1 MRCVLAAVLFV
12 LMAGNAMAG
21 GDMAY
26 AGDRGKQGSVRIK
39 DIVSVQGVRANQLVG
54 YGLVIGLMGSG
65 DSLRNS
71 PFTQQ
76 SISAMMERMGV
87 NIRNAN
93 ARTKNVAAVIVTA
106 DLPAFTG
113 HGSRIDV
120 TVSSLGDATSLAGG
134 SLIRTPLYGA
144 DDQIYAVAQGSVAVA
159 GFDTRGRNESVTQG
173 VPTTGRIA
181 NGAIVEREGPG
192 RFVEQESLR
201 LELRNPDFTTAV
213 RVAESI
219 NRFGSEQF
227 GKMGVRMAL
236 AEDLRMVRVHRP
248 PNIPL
253 AMFTAMIG
261 ELWVQPDTPARV
273 VIDERTGT
281 IVIGSDVRIS
291 TVAVTHG
298 NLTVRVSETPII
310 SQPLPFS
317 DGETVVESDTNVDV
331 RQEPGN
337 FAIVNGSDLHTLVSG
352 LNRMGLKPPGIIA
365 IIQAMKSAG
374 ALHAELVVQ

>member
-1 MRCVLAAVLFV
+1 
-12 LMAGNAMAG
+12 
-21 GDMAY
+21 
-26 AGDRGKQGSVRIK
+26 
-39 DIVSVQGVRANQLVG
+39 
-54 YGLVIGLMGSG
+54 MGSG

-71 PFTQQ
+71 PFAQQ
-76 SISAMMERMGV
+76 SIASMMERMGV
-87 NIRNAN
+87 NIRDAG

-106 DLPAFTG
+106 ELPAFAG
-113 HGSRIDV
+113 RGSRIDV

-144 DDQIYAVAQGSVAVA
+144 DDKIYAVAQGSVAVA
-159 GFDTRGRNESVTQG
+159 GFDTRGQNESVTQG

-181 NGAIVEREGPG
+181 NGATVEREGPG
-192 RFVEQESLR
+192 QFADEETLR
-201 LELRNPDFTTAV
+201 LELRNPDFATAV
-213 RVAESI
+213 RIAEAI
-219 NRFGSEQF
+219 NEFGSERF
-227 GKMGVRMAL
+227 GKMGARMAV
-236 AEDLRMVRVHRP
+236 AEDLRMVRVYRP
-248 PNIPL
+248 PNMPL

-261 ELWVQPDTPARV
+261 ELWVQPDTPARI

-281 IVIGSDVRIS
+281 IVIGSEVRIS

-298 NLTVRVSETPII
+298 NLTVRVSESPVI

-317 DGETVVESDTNVDV
+317 DGQTVVESETNVDV
-331 RQEPGN
+331 LQEPGN

>member
-1 MRCVLAAVLFV
+1 MRCLLATVLFV
-12 LMAGNAMAG
+12 LMTASAIADGAVV
-21 GDMAY
+21 
-26 AGDRGKQGSVRIK
+26 RSGSHGVRVK
-39 DIVSVQGVRANQLVG
+39 DIVSIQGVRSNQLVG

-76 SISAMMERMGV
+76 SIAAMMERMGV
-87 NIRNAN
+87 NIRNGD

-106 DLPAFTG
+106 DLPAFAG

-144 DDQIYAVAQGSVAVA
+144 DNQIYAVAQGSLAVA
-159 GFDTRGRNESVTQG
+159 GFDSRGQNESVTRG

-192 RFVEQESLR
+192 RFVDQDELR
-201 LELRNPDFTTAV
+201 LELRNPDFATAV
-213 RVAESI
+213 RVAEAI
-219 NRFGSEQF
+219 NEFGGERF
-227 GKMGVRMAL
+227 GKMGARMAL

-248 PNIPL
+248 PNVPL

-281 IVIGSDVRIS
+281 IVIGSEVRIS

-298 NLTVRVSETPII
+298 SITVRVTETPVI

-317 DGETVVESDTNVDV
+317 DGRTVVESDTAVDV
-331 RQEPGN
+331 VEEPGN
-337 FAIVNGSDLHTLVSG
+337 FSIVHGSDLHTLVNG

-374 ALHAELVVQ
+374 ALHAELIVQ

>member
-12 LMAGNAMAG
+12 LTVGSAWADG
-21 GDMAY
+21 GLGY
-26 AGDRGKQGSVRIK
+26 AGSRGIQGSVRIK
-39 DIVSVQGVRANQLVG
+39 DIVSVQGVRGNQLVG

-76 SISAMMERMGV
+76 SISSMLERMGV
-87 NIRNAN
+87 NIRDAG
-93 ARTKNVAAVIVTA
+93 ARTRNVAAVIVTA
-106 DLPAFTG
+106 DLPPFAG

-144 DDQIYAVAQGSVAVA
+144 DDQIYAVAQGSVAVS
-159 GFDTRGRNESVTQG
+159 GFDSRGRNETVTQG
-173 VPTTGRIA
+173 VPTTGRIP

-192 RFVEQESLR
+192 RFADEPTLR
-201 LELRNPDFTTAV
+201 LELRNPDFGTAV
-213 RVAESI
+213 RIAEAI

-227 GKMGVRMAL
+227 GKMGVRMAM

-248 PNIPL
+248 PNVPL

-261 ELWVQPDTPARV
+261 ELWVEPDTPARV

-281 IVIGSDVRIS
+281 IVIGSEVRIS

-298 NLTVRVSETPII
+298 NITVRVSETPII

-317 DGETVVESDTNVDV
+317 DGETAVEYDTNVDV

-337 FAIVNGSDLHTLVSG
+337 FSIVNGSDLQTLVNG

>member
-1 MRCVLAAVLFV
+1 MRCLLAAFWFV
-12 LMAGNAMAG
+12 LMTASAIADGAVVHSG
-21 GDMAY
+21 G
-26 AGDRGKQGSVRIK
+26 QGVRVK
-39 DIVSVQGVRANQLVG
+39 DIVSIQGVRSNQLVG

-76 SISAMMERMGV
+76 SIAAMMERMGV
-87 NIRNAN
+87 NIRNSD

-106 DLPAFTG
+106 DLPAFSG

-144 DDQIYAVAQGSVAVA
+144 DNQIYAVAQGSLAVA
-159 GFDTRGRNESVTQG
+159 GFDSRGQNESVTRG

-192 RFVEQESLR
+192 RFVDQDELR

-213 RVAESI
+213 RVAEAI
-219 NRFGSEQF
+219 NEFGGERF
-227 GKMGVRMAL
+227 GKMGARMAL

-248 PNIPL
+248 PNVPL

-261 ELWVQPDTPARV
+261 ELWVQPDSPARV

-281 IVIGSDVRIS
+281 IVIGSEVRIS

-298 NLTVRVSETPII
+298 SITVRVTETPVI

-317 DGETVVESDTNVDV
+317 DGRTVVETDTSVDV
-331 RQEPGN
+331 LEEPGN
-337 FAIVNGSDLHTLVSG
+337 FSIVNGSDLHRLVNG